1 MCLQHLVLLM
11 RQSALRAVLFR
22 RSSWTCG
29 TSLIELDT
37 ALVFRWPLWWTP
49 GHCRQL
55 EYDYTQF
62 ISIAGASLIEQYTA
76 LVCGDLALKHIEHS

>member
-37 ALVFRWPLWWTP
+37 ALVFRWPP
-49 GHCRQL
+49 
-55 EYDYTQF
+55 
-62 ISIAGASLIEQYTA
+62 
-76 LVCGDLALKHIEHS
+76 LVDTRPLQAA